1 VKAAKGLLCA
11 LVYPVRRRSWRFTVF
26 ASSGPSAFLFPR
38 DLAKRHAEVQAL
50 RELVRIK
57 EEEVEKRTVAKGKG
71 WSLRRQPVLS

>member
-1 VKAAKGLLCA
+1 MKKR
-11 LVYPVRRRSWRFTVF
+11 VRRKSLGLTQ
-26 ASSGPSAFLFPR
+26 GPR

>member
-1 VKAAKGLLCA
+1 
-11 LVYPVRRRSWRFTVF
+11 
-26 ASSGPSAFLFPR
+26 
-38 DLAKRHAEVQAL
+38 VQAL